1 MTGHMCAR
9 AVSPSYSFRL
19 DANFSARPPWGV
31 FVTSDTKIVSPLTRA
46 RVCARVRDYT
56 NVLSDVTNG
65 LADEWPLRWSS
76 HRSQLGVGNFGKLKE
91 SAMNLNQDL
100 QIEGS

>member
-1 MTGHMCAR
+1 MGCVCHIR
-9 AVSPSYSFRL
+9 HEDRIPSY
-19 DANFSARPPWGV
+19 A
-31 FVTSDTKIVSPLTRA
+31 RA
-46 RVCARVRDYT
+46 RVRARKGL